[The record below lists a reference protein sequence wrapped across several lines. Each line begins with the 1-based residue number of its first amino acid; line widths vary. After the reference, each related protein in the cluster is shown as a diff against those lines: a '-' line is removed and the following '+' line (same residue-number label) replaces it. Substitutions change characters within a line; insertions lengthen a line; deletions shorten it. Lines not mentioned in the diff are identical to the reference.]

1 MKTLKKL
8 ISRYMYKIT
17 CVLVAFILIML
28 LYIQITIEQ
37 RQAYEASTRTIS
49 QIESVLEENQQ
60 ELLRIQEEY
69 GQTCLHNAETVA
81 RIIEGDPD
89 VVNSVDELKRI
100 AVSVEVD
107 EIHIFDTTGR
117 IYVGTHPQYFNFTF
131 DSGEQMMFFKP
142 MLEDRSLK
150 LVQDITPNTAE
161 AKPMQY
167 SAVWSESGEFIVQ
180 VGMEPDNV
188 LKATQKNELSYI
200 FSLFRVNPEASYYAI
215 DAGSGKIAGSTNP
228 DMVGEEA
235 SDIGLNLD
243 RLQREAKGFHTRI
256 NGKLSFCVFRKTGS
270 NYIGRVVEADELY
283 RQIPVTTFWI
293 FISLA
298 VVVCFL
304 VGAVVR
310 YMNRYVVMEIDDV
323 NRKLKSITDGNLEE
337 NVAIQSSV
345 EFMELSRYIN
355 TMVKSL
361 LDNNKKMSYVLSKT
375 NIHIGTYEYG
385 GHTKKVRYT
394 QYIPMILAVD
404 NNRMEALSCDSSEF
418 TAFLDGIKEHPAAGE
433 QGIYRQGERYIRL
446 EEIRDGDEVFGVAV
460 DVTAETVRRMEI
472 EKERD
477 ADVLTGLYNRRGLD
491 MKLEQLFSEPQTLG
505 CAAIIMIDADGL
517 KEINDTYG
525 HEKGDIY
532 LKKLGLAISAIGTRN
547 SIAARHGG
555 DEFVLFLYGYDSQD
569 DVNAAIGDFEKLQ
582 SGLLVTL
589 DRGIKVPLR
598 FSFGYCLVNE
608 RYDYRELLKEAD
620 KRMYRNKKMRK
631 AERRKEQQSR

>member
-17 CVLVAFILIML
+17 CVLVAFILVML

-117 IYVGTHPQYFNFTF
+117 IYVGTHPQYFDFTF

-256 NGKLSFCVFRKTGS
+256 NGKLSFCVFRKTGA

-283 RQIPVTTFWI
+283 RQIPVTTVWI

-404 NNRMEALSCDSSEF
+404 NNRMEAFSCDSSEF